1 MHRRTRHSDPRDGA
15 KTAEGRGRLCAIIL
29 VTVSVIQG
37 PFFAPRAGHVSY
49 GELKAFVK
57 KGKIANPTIGKETI
71 GGTLSADGPEG
82 LLSNE
87 SVEELER
94 LGGGNV
100 QQNRAQ
106 SASLGVGET
115 PRGSVG
121 MERLIERCCGLDG
134 RRDTVAACVR
144 VPRPGGRRGAHA
156 TLPIKGAS

>member
-1 MHRRTRHSDPRDGA
+1 LHRRTRHSDPRDGA

-87 SVEELER
+87 SVEEL
-94 LGGGNV
+94 NV
-100 QQNRAQ
+100 WVAETSSKTGLRALRWA
-106 SASLGVGET
+106 SAK
-115 PRGSVG
+115 
-121 MERLIERCCGLDG
+121 
-134 RRDTVAACVR
+134 
-144 VPRPGGRRGAHA
+144 RPEEVSAWSG
-156 TLPIKGAS
+156 